1 MKIITVFITL
11 MLLMALINAH
21 DDETDEYCEDL
32 IIECKQNFTSM
43 CAHRKFVL
51 NSCCDLQIFEPPS
64 GIYKIK
70 VVEFDLRHVYCDM
83 DTEDGG
89 WIVIQRNRQGSKV
102 NFNRK
107 WDEYETGFGDLQG
120 EFWYGLKGL
129 SCLTESGNWEMRL
142 DFQKADKTRS
152 YLHYTRFK
160 VGSVH
165 HNYPLTLT
173 GFTLTSG
180 DIMGTANGRQF
191 STPDDDNDNS
201 GSNCAAIYRSGW
213 WYHRGCSQLNNINR
227 SPPNV
232 DGNVLFTEMKI
243 RQKDCLPSN

>member
-1 MKIITVFITL
+1 
-11 MLLMALINAH
+11 MLLLALVNAH
-21 DDETDEYCEDL
+21 DDETDEFCEDL
-32 IIECKQNFTSM
+32 ITECKQNFTSM

-83 DTEDGG
+83 DTDDGG
-89 WIVIQRNRQGSKV
+89 WIVIQRNKQSSSV
-102 NFNRK
+102 SFNRK

-142 DFQKADKTRS
+142 DFQKTDRTMS
-152 YLHYTRFK
+152 YLHYTQFK

-165 HNYPLTLT
+165 QKYPLTLT
-173 GFTLTSG
+173 GFTLKSG
-180 DIMGTANGRQF
+180 NLMATANGRRF
-191 STPDDDNDNS
+191 STPDADNDNTRY
-201 GSNCAAIYRSGW
+201 NHCASTSGW
-213 WYHRGCSQLNNINR
+213 WYYNDCRELNINR
-227 SPPNV
+227 APPYV
-232 DGNVLFTEMKI
+232 GGNVLFTEMKI
-243 RQKDCLPSN
+243 RHKDCLPSN